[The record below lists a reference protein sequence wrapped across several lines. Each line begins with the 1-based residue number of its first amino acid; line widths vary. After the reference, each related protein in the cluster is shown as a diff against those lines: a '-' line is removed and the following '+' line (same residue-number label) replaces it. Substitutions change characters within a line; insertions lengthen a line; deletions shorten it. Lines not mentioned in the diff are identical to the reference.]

1 MIHQNISH
9 TCFKSLMVDP
19 QSRLLETVGV
29 DVLSGK
35 KVKKERKGKNK
46 KDCWSEYSI
55 CPG

>member
-1 MIHQNISH
+1 
-9 TCFKSLMVDP
+9 MVDP